1 MKIVFYP
8 LFQRSYKRLDRQT
21 QLLADEKI
29 AIFGR
34 DFFDSRIHTHQLHGQ
49 LKNIWSFSIDA
60 KHRVLF
66 IFLDDD
72 RRSVALVDIGT
83 HRLYS

>member
-8 LFQRSYKRLDRQT
+8 LFQRSYKRLDRRI

-34 DFFDSRIHTHQLHGQ
+34 DAFDPRLHTHQLHGK
-49 LKNIWSFSIDA
+49 LKNVWSFSVDA
-60 KHRVLF
+60 RHRVLF
-66 IFLDDD
+66 IFLDDPRD
-72 RRSVALVDIGT
+72 SAAFVDIGS
-83 HRLYS
+83 HGLYS

>member
-8 LFQRSYKRLDRQT
+8 LFQRSYKRLDRQM

-29 AIFGR
+29 AIFDR
-34 DFFDSRIHTHQLHGQ
+34 DFFDPRLHTHQLHGQ
-49 LKNIWSFSIDA
+49 LKNIWSFSTDA
-60 KHRVLF
+60 RHRVLF
-66 IFLDDD
+66 VFLDDA
-72 RRSVALVDIGT
+72 RQSVAFVDIGT